1 MTSPRPFFCAL
12 PACVATGGRLAGA
25 VFVVAALLPLQAWSA
40 DHAGPEHSART
51 RQASHTGAHKKRHTN
66 QQGAQTSETTPDERT
81 AAGKRQASAVLQAQ
95 AAVEAARAQHKA
107 MEEQKARQAAA
118 IEASRLKND
127 AAQAAATQAS
137 TQALALSAATVT
149 ATSQLH
155 DTEQQISDLSERITT
170 VREEQRSLQASL
182 RGNARALGPIL
193 PLAERLSLYPSDTLL
208 AAPVPQGDAVTGF
221 LILRGL
227 SRQMEV
233 QAQAIRAQQTRLSAV
248 DTELSAQYATLAGLK
263 QTQSQ
268 QRDTVRQ
275 QAAQARIAQQQASK
289 VAQSTAQQLLA
300 ATQRASSLQDAI
312 ARLDALEDT
321 ARTALQHE
329 IAAAEQAHQAG
340 RARAARQQE
349 ATLDQNEGPG
359 LAERG
364 SASGVQPVAGRLVS
378 GWGAASD
385 SGPATGMTYRT
396 PPGASVRAP
405 CSGSVDFAGAFR
417 SYGQMVILN
426 CGRRYR
432 FVLAGLSELSVD
444 TAQSLTKGAP
454 LGHMSAT
461 GSSATLFIQLRN
473 GQKTINPAPFL

>member
-1 MTSPRPFFCAL
+1 M
-12 PACVATGGRLAGA
+12 
-25 VFVVAALLPLQAWSA
+25 
-40 DHAGPEHSART
+40 
-51 RQASHTGAHKKRHTN
+51 
-66 QQGAQTSETTPDERT
+66 
-81 AAGKRQASAVLQAQ
+81 
-95 AAVEAARAQHKA
+95 EAARMQHQA
-107 MEEQKARQAAA
+107 MEREKNLQAAA
-118 IEASRLKND
+118 IEASRQKND
-127 AAQAAATQAS
+127 AAQAAAMQAK
-137 TQALALSAATVT
+137 TQALALSAATLA

-155 DTEQQISDLSERITT
+155 DTEQQISDLSERINAVRDEQKGLQTT
-170 VREEQRSLQASL
+170 LRSSAH
-182 RGNARALGPIL
+182 ALAPIL

-208 AAPVPQGDAVTGF
+208 ASPVPQGDAVTGF

-233 QAQAIRAQQTRLSAV
+233 QAQAMRAQQTRLNTV
-248 DTELSAQYATLAGLK
+248 DEELSAQYATLAGLK
-263 QTQSQ
+263 QNQSQ

-275 QAAQARIAQQQASK
+275 QAAIARAAQKQASR
-289 VAQSTAQQLLA
+289 VAQNTAQQLLA

-321 ARTALQHE
+321 ARTTLQRE
-329 IAAAEQAHQAG
+329 IATAEQAHQAS

-349 ATLDQNEGPG
+349 ATLSQNEGPG
-359 LAERG
+359 LAER
-364 SASGVQPVAGRLVS
+364 SSGGGAQPVAGRLVS
-378 GWGAASD
+378 GWGVASD
-385 SGPATGMTYRT
+385 SGPTTGMTYRT

-405 CSGSVDFAGAFR
+405 CSGNVDFAGAFR

-426 CGRRYR
+426 CGRHYR

-454 LGHMSAT
+454 VGHMSAA